1 MLSAVVAVMSLGIIL
16 FIVAGFITGAL
27 RKHSRQNPGP
37 AQAPWA
43 KIPTHP
49 LDRHVT
55 VVVYMQDGIV
65 VDIEKPESPPVITV
79 PHFWYKR
86 YRIALSLGFL
96 LMLVIT
102 LCVQT
107 NLGGGTLRNLGIN
120 LLGSSQVDDL
130 QTARH
135 SSLYD
140 NFNASKRLVRISQ
153 LDPAQYRSSGEYNAW
168 AYSAC
173 STAAM
178 TEVFNAYGYHLRITD
193 VLKVE
198 AQIGMITPSLGLVD
212 PSGIARTA
220 TYFGFH
226 TNWGTSWNINQLIN
240 TANSGKPVIVDF
252 PPDRYAG
259 GHLLVV
265 TGGDANNVYLAD
277 SSAWNHQSLTHAQFL
292 QWWAGY
298 AAVVMP
304 R

>member
-16 FIVAGFITGAL
+16 LIVAGFILGAL
-27 RKHSRQNPGP
+27 RVYRRYSTP
-37 AQAPWA
+37 AQATRA
-43 KIPTHP
+43 QIPTHP

-55 VVVYMQDGIV
+55 AVLYMQDGIV
-65 VDIEKPESPPVITV
+65 VDIEKPQSLPVFTV
-79 PHFWYKR
+79 PHSWYKR

-107 NLGGGTLRNLGIN
+107 NLAGGTLRNLGID
-120 LLGSSQVDDL
+120 LLGSSQADDL
-130 QTARH
+130 QTVSH
-135 SSLYD
+135 SSLY
-140 NFNASKRLVRISQ
+140 NNYNASKRLVRISQ
-153 LDPAQYRSSGEYNAW
+153 LDPAQYHSPAEYNTW

-173 STAAM
+173 SAAAM
-178 TEVFNAYGYHLRITD
+178 TEVFNAYGYHLHITD

-198 AQIGMITPSLGLVD
+198 AQIGMITPALGLVD

-226 TNWGTSWNINQLIN
+226 TNWSTSWNINQLIN
-240 TANSGKPVIVDF
+240 TANSGKPVIIDF

-259 GHLLVV
+259 GHILVV
-265 TGGDANNVYLAD
+265 TGGDANYVYLAD
-277 SSAWNHQSLTHAQFL
+277 TSSWNRQELSHAAFL
-292 QWWAGY
+292 QWWTGY
-298 AAVVMP
+298 AAVVTP

>member
-16 FIVAGFITGAL
+16 LIVAGFILGAL
-27 RKHSRQNPGP
+27 RVYRRYSTP
-37 AQAPWA
+37 AQATRA
-43 KIPTHP
+43 QIPTHP

-55 VVVYMQDGIV
+55 AVLYMQDGIV
-65 VDIEKPESPPVITV
+65 VDIEKPQSQPIFTV
-79 PHFWYKR
+79 PHSWYKR

-107 NLGGGTLRNLGIN
+107 NLAGGTLRNLGID
-120 LLGSSQVDDL
+120 LLGSSQADDL
-130 QTARH
+130 QTVSH
-135 SSLYD
+135 SSLY
-140 NFNASKRLVRISQ
+140 NNYNASKRLVRISQ
-153 LDPAQYRSSGEYNAW
+153 LDPAQYHSPAEYNTW

-173 STAAM
+173 SAAAM
-178 TEVFNAYGYHLRITD
+178 TEVFNAYGYHLHITD

-198 AQIGMITPSLGLVD
+198 AQIGMITPALGLVD

-226 TNWGTSWNINQLIN
+226 TNWSTSWNINQLIN

-265 TGGDANNVYLAD
+265 TGGDANYVYLAD
-277 SSAWNHQSLTHAQFL
+277 SSSWNHQELTHAQFM

-298 AAVVMP
+298 AAVVTP